1 MGVLHQGKKQTLT
14 SAYGTGLSK
23 KQQEAVNFRLDPGI
37 SDSQDGSGAAGD
49 DIETVFGGA
58 DANNATALSLDV
70 TTSLIVTAGSK
81 THVSLAD
88 GVLGQVK
95 RIVHRTRI
103 PNHDLVIT
111 PVNFAAGTNITS
123 NNQGRS
129 VTLMYDGD
137 NWQVIAGEITGTAE
151 FVIA

>member
-1 MGVLHQGKKQTLT
+1 MATKQTLT
-14 SAYGTGLSK
+14 SGYGTGLTPKQK
-23 KQQEAVNFRLDPGI
+23 KALGFVLDPSI
-37 SDSQDGSGAAGD
+37 SDSRDSGGGVGD
-49 DIETVFGGA
+49 DIETVYGGA

-70 TTSLIVTAGSK
+70 TTSLVVTASSQ

-95 RIVHRTRI
+95 RIIHLTRVGEE
-103 PNHDLVIT
+103 DLVIT

-123 NNQGRS
+123 DTQKRS
-129 VTLMYDGD
+129 VTLMFDGD
-137 NWQVIAGEITGTAE
+137 NWQVITGEITGTAE

>member
-1 MGVLHQGKKQTLT
+1 MAILT
-14 SAYGTGLSK
+14 SGYGTGLTK
-23 KQQEAVNFRLDPGI
+23 KQKEALAFRLNPGV

-49 DIETVFGGA
+49 DMETVFGGA
-58 DANNATALSLDV
+58 DADNATPLSLDV
-70 TTSLIVTAGSK
+70 TTSLIITTTNK
-81 THVSLAD
+81 THVSLAN
-88 GVLGQVK
+88 GILGQVK
-95 RIVHRTRI
+95 RIIHSIRVSTH
-103 PNHDLVIT
+103 NLVIT

-123 NNQGRS
+123 DRQKRS